1 MYSNSQFNNLWAGQ
15 TKEVCSQRQQKGWQA
30 PMTQTEGRAGA
41 MALRQE
47 GAFCFNEL
55 KESMCSGVQ
64 RLKKRTAPVGGEKS
78 QSLEVLPEGEGFGL
92 YPMYPWMH

>member
-1 MYSNSQFNNLWAGQ
+1 MI
-15 TKEVCSQRQQKGWQA
+15 
-30 PMTQTEGRAGA
+30 QTEGRAGA

-55 KESMCSGVQ
+55 KENMCGGVQ
-64 RLKKRTAPVGGEKS
+64 RLKERAAPMGREKS
-78 QSLEVLPEGEGFGL
+78 QSLKVSPAGEGFGL